1 MKIRPLSDRIVVK
14 PLEGETKTKG
24 GIVLPDNAK
33 EKPQKGEVI
42 AVGEGRTLKN
52 GQIAK
57 PVVKKGDMV
66 IYGKFSGNEMKL
78 DETTYV
84 IMKEDEVLALL
95 EK

>member
-42 AVGEGRTLKN
+42 AVGEGRVLKN
-52 GQIAK
+52 GSLAK
-57 PVVKKGDMV
+57 PVIKKGDMV

-84 IMKEDEVLALL
+84 IMKEDEVLAKV
-95 EK
+95 E